1 MGVILSSVTTYTSQV
16 TPGTTGAT
24 HLPRHSPL
32 CQRRIA
38 MIIISSE
45 DRGPESMS
53 RIRSI
58 LQGSLVGSPRRNR
71 KAQHSPSPRQQPPM
85 RFARGFP
92 IGDPI
97 GIERTRPIDIA
108 QLHSLGMTAIWLSEG
123 MGDRCDEADTG
134 SAPRAR
140 HSRNGEWLP
149 DRSERRD
156 VVRVDRAAAAAGWCE
171 SVLRQVVDDVLDDVI
186 GGGRASGYA
195 DIRHAVEPG
204 RIDFLGALDVIRR
217 HPALVADI
225 GKPRGIRALAATD
238 RQDQVDLVNQP
249 LQRFP
254 VSYT

>member
-85 RFARGFP
+85 RFARGFL
-92 IGDPI
+92 
-97 GIERTRPIDIA
+97 DIA
-108 QLHSLGMTAIWLSEG
+108 QLRSLGMTAIWLSEG
-123 MGDRCDEADTG
+123 MGDRCD
-134 SAPRAR
+134 
-140 HSRNGEWLP
+140 
-149 DRSERRD
+149 
-156 VVRVDRAAAAAGWCE
+156 
-171 SVLRQVVDDVLDDVI
+171 
-186 GGGRASGYA
+186 
-195 DIRHAVEPG
+195 
-204 RIDFLGALDVIRR
+204 
-217 HPALVADI
+217 
-225 GKPRGIRALAATD
+225 
-238 RQDQVDLVNQP
+238 
-249 LQRFP
+249 
-254 VSYT
+254 